1 MKSASGDDRNT
12 SNEKNDGDAHYLSQ
26 SNSRRASERER
37 ARKGTGEGGKRKKET
52 IVTADKS
59 SCLHISIPSM
69 YNITIKHQQ

>member
-1 MKSASGDDRNT
+1 MIEIRAM
-12 SNEKNDGDAHYLSQ
+12 
-26 SNSRRASERER
+26 RRTMETLIICPNQIADERARERER
-37 ARKGTGEGGKRKKET
+37 GRERGREAREKKET